1 MKDIKSNS
9 ILHKPVVNEAV
20 DDDAA
25 NAFDEHSNVTEA
37 HQC

>member
-1 MKDIKSNS
+1 MCYDS
-9 ILHKPVVNEAV
+9 ILHKPVVSEFV

-25 NAFDEHSNVTEA
+25 NAFDEHLNVTVA